1 MSILVR
7 PARAG
12 DAVGIAKVHV
22 ETWRTAYRSLVDAD
36 HLAQLSVERSAGRW
50 APRIGVLGEFLFV
63 AEESGTII
71 GFCHGGPNRGS
82 EPPYR
87 GELYSLYVLEE
98 QQRRGVG
105 RRLILA
111 LAEALQ
117 AASLGSMIVWVLTD
131 NPSRRFY
138 EKLGGRLVGS
148 KPVTIGAKTLEET
161 GYGWT
166 GLEALLD
173 LRVRIVVYDPR
184 WPAMYEEE
192 RARLTGAL
200 GGAVAEIQHVGS
212 TAVPGLGAKPVIDI
226 LLGVR
231 RYPLDA
237 SQVEALLSLGYEDL
251 GESGIAGRRFFR
263 KGVPRT
269 HHVHATVLG
278 GSFWTSHLRF
288 RDHLRS
294 DPGALRDYD
303 RLKRRLAQE
312 CGDDRAA
319 YTDAKAGFIQ
329 AILGSA

>member
-1 MSILVR
+1 M
-7 PARAG
+7 
-12 DAVGIAKVHV
+12 
-22 ETWRTAYRSLVDAD
+22 
-36 HLAQLSVERSAGRW
+36 
-50 APRIGVLGEFLFV
+50 
-63 AEESGTII
+63 AEENGTII

-82 EPPYR
+82 EPLYR
-87 GELYSLYVLEE
+87 GELYSLYLLEE
-98 QQRRGVG
+98 RQRRGVG
-105 RRLILA
+105 RRLVLA

-117 AASLGSMIVWVLTD
+117 AASLRSMIVWILTD

-138 EKLGGRLVGS
+138 EGLGGRAVGT
-148 KPVTIGAKTLEET
+148 KPATIGRQTLEEV
-161 GYGWT
+161 GYGWA

-173 LRVRIVVYDPR
+173 LKVRIVDYDPG
-184 WPAMYEEE
+184 WPLMYEEE
-192 RARLTGAL
+192 RARLSGAL
-200 GGAVAEIQHVGS
+200 GDAIEEIQHIGS

-226 LLGVR
+226 LLGMR

-269 HHVHATVLG
+269 HHVHATVFG

-288 RDHLRS
+288 RDHLLS
-294 DPGALRDYD
+294 HPEALRDYD
-303 RLKRRLAQE
+303 RLKRRLVRE